1 MILIHLN
8 TIQKVV
14 LYGIMLSFLLLILIT
29 NITNL
34 MSYPVNNIMNCS
46 STYEVDTATYIIFI
60 LMRFCIPFG
69 VMLTLNLVIIIRLKQ
84 SKRASNLVQIA
95 STQHVNG
102 SRQMTNKQFRF
113 TVSTI
118 FIDMVFLFFYL
129 PLGVNLG
136 IASYFHYVNPLTSD
150 NVFNVFSFSTQMLAL
165 FHSSVLIFLFIAFNK
180 CFREEFILLF
190 RLNYIF

>member
-1 MILIHLN
+1 
-8 TIQKVV
+8 
-14 LYGIMLSFLLLILIT
+14 MLSFLLLILIT

-34 MSYPVNNIMNCS
+34 MSYPVNNIINCS
-46 STYEVDTATYIIFI
+46 SSFEVDTATYIIFL

-69 VMLTLNLVIIIRLKQ
+69 VMLTLNLIIIIRLKQ
-84 SKRASNLVQIA
+84 SKRSANMVQIV
-95 STQHVNG
+95 SMQHNNR
-102 SRQMTNKQFRF
+102 SRQMTKKQFRF

-136 IASYFHYVNPLTSD
+136 IATYFHYVNPLTSD
-150 NVFNVFSFSTQMLAL
+150 DVFNVFSFSTQMLAL

-180 CFREEFILLF
+180 YFRKEFILLF
-190 RLNYIF
+190 RLNYMF